1 MNELFRAL
9 PALLKEFSD
18 HAEVREAIIFGA
30 WRKIAGEMLRG
41 QAAPV
46 RLDKRR
52 LTVAVES
59 EMWKN
64 HLADLSGQMIFKL
77 NSTLGSAEVTFIE
90 FVVDKKAVEA
100 ENRKFGRPQIDE
112 AESARIAAGEITP
125 GLRESAGAI
134 QNEELRERF
143 LMAAGRCLARKKVLT
158 ERG

>member
-18 HAEVREAIIFGA
+18 HEEVRKAIIFGA
-30 WRKIAGEMLRG
+30 WRKIAGETLRE

-46 RLDKRR
+46 RLDNRH
-52 LTVAVES
+52 LAIAVET

-64 HLADLSGQMIFKL
+64 HLEDLSGQMIFKL

-100 ENRKFGRPQIDE
+100 ENRRFGRPPVDE
-112 AESARIAAGEITP
+112 AESARIAEGEITP
-125 GLRESAGAI
+125 RLRESAGAI

-143 LMAAGRCLARKKVLT
+143 LMAAGRCLARKKVLN

>member
-9 PALLKEFSD
+9 PALLKEFSG

-30 WRKIAGEMLRG
+30 WRKMAGESLRE
-41 QAAPV
+41 QAAPI
-46 RLDKRR
+46 RLDQNR
-52 LTVAVES
+52 LAVAVDN

-64 HLADLSGQMIFKL
+64 HLEALSGQMIFKL
-77 NSTLGSAEVTFIE
+77 NSALGSAEVTFIE
-90 FVVDKKAVEA
+90 FVVDEKAVEA
-100 ENRKFGRPQIDE
+100 ENVKFGRPPIDE

-134 QNEELRERF
+134 KNEELRERF
-143 LMAAGRCLARKKVLT
+143 LMAAGRCLARKKVLN